1 MRDLKAADLFVVR
14 YCAMDRLPRS
24 GRSAMLSKA
33 RVGLPFG
40 MKAAL
45 LFLAI
50 AVFIW
55 GLQSKLALY
64 KASSHDA
71 PAKLCT
77 RASDAAKSDCDH
89 ATDGGKLEQGTLLPA
104 LLSLTRLM
112 PLHLL
117 PSDAQ
122 DELARCLSPLR
133 STPILHLRPPPVEP
147 NAQA

>member
-1 MRDLKAADLFVVR
+1 MRNLKAANLFVVR
-14 YCAMDRLPRS
+14 YCAMGRLSRSGHPVMLLKSRMRLPFCMR
-24 GRSAMLSKA
+24 
-33 RVGLPFG
+33 
-40 MKAAL
+40 AAL

-50 AVFIW
+50 AVFSW

-64 KASSHDA
+64 KAASHDA

-104 LLSLTRLM
+104 LLSHTRLT
-112 PLHLL
+112 PLGLL
-117 PSDAQ
+117 PRDAQ

-133 STPILHLRPPPVEP
+133 SSPILHLRPPPVEP